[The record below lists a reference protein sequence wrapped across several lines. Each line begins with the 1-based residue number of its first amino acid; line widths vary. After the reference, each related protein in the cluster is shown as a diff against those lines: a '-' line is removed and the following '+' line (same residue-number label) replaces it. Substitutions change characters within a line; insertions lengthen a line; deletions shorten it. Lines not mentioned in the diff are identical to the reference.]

1 MRTIRAL
8 GAIFAGVTATMVVT
22 ATLAQQWP
30 ARSILVVSPFVA
42 GTTNDLIADLV
53 LDHVGKHLGQPFV
66 IENRPG
72 GDGTTGVAAV
82 VHAAP
87 DGYTLLLSS
96 SSMSSAAILHK
107 SLPYD
112 ALRDLEPVAM
122 LGGQPSVLVAAPD
135 KGFQSVAD
143 LVAAAKAKPGT
154 LKFASVGFGSA
165 SYFAGERLALAANV
179 DVQHVP
185 YRGPV
190 EALTDLMAG
199 RVDFYFVP
207 IPPAKPLIVQGKV
220 AALAVTTPFRL
231 ADLPDVP
238 ALVAAA
244 GFSIQPYL
252 FWCGLSAPANTP
264 RDIVDRLNAAIGNVL
279 SDAGIQIRFRGMG
292 VSPIPMRPEQYGKF
306 FADDMAAMIQL
317 GKDAH
322 IAPTE

>member
-1 MRTIRAL
+1 
-8 GAIFAGVTATMVVT
+8 
-22 ATLAQQWP
+22 
-30 ARSILVVSPFVA
+30 
-42 GTTNDLIADLV
+42 
-53 LDHVGKHLGQPFV
+53 
-66 IENRPG
+66 
-72 GDGTTGVAAV
+72 
-82 VHAAP
+82 
-87 DGYTLLLSS
+87 
-96 SSMSSAAILHK
+96 
-107 SLPYD
+107 
-112 ALRDLEPVAM
+112 
-122 LGGQPSVLVAAPD
+122 
-135 KGFQSVAD
+135 
-143 LVAAAKAKPGT
+143 
-154 LKFASVGFGSA
+154 
-165 SYFAGERLALAANV
+165 LALAANV
-179 DVQHVP
+179 EVQHAP

-238 ALVAAA
+238 ALVATA

-264 RDIVDRLNAAIGNVL
+264 RDIVDRLNAAIGDVL